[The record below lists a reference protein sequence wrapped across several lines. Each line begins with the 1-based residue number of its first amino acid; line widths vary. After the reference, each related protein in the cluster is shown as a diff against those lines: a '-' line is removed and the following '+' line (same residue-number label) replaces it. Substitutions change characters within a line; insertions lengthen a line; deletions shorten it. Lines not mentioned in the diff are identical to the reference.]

1 MQHICRRAGDR
12 LTYYAWFAAMHTRI
26 DLLFVADRSEEE
38 LTAVAEAAQRLI
50 ADIECAGN
58 CFDNN
63 SELSRLNGCEP
74 GQQMKVSDC
83 LYDLLSTC
91 RNYSLRTGGL
101 FDVTVESAGHDADTF
116 SSITLA
122 DDNMVSLTRAGVYI
136 NMSGMLKGYALDAL
150 RQMLLS
156 EGVGDAFLSLGN
168 SSVMGMGCMSG
179 TDGWPM
185 TEIVGGMK
193 HEILLRDECL
203 TTSGNV
209 DGVNHHIVN
218 PLTNREIA
226 MNRKVSVVTHSA
238 TEGEVLSTSYLLAD
252 DAQCTHLDAT
262 FRPRRVVIDG
272 KMHINSYP

>member
-1 MQHICRRAGDR
+1 
-12 LTYYAWFAAMHTRI
+12 MHTRI
-26 DLLFVADRSEEE
+26 DLLFLSDRSEEE
-38 LTAVAEAAQRLI
+38 LIAVAEAAQRLI

-122 DDNMVSLTRAGVYI
+122 DDNMVSVTRAGVYI

-168 SSVMGMGCMSG
+168 SSVMGMGCKSG
-179 TDGWPM
+179 SDGWPVA
-185 TEIVGGMK
+185 EVIGGVQ
-193 HEILLRDECL
+193 HSILLRNECF

-218 PLTNREIA
+218 PLSNKEIG
-226 MNRKVSVVTHSA
+226 MNRKVSVVTRSA

-252 DAQCTHLDAT
+252 DAQRTHLDTT

-272 KMHINSYP
+272 KVHINS

>member
-12 LTYYAWFAAMHTRI
+12 LTYYAWFQAMHTRI

-38 LTAVAEAAQRLI
+38 LAAMAEAAQRLI
-50 ADIECAGN
+50 ADIEYAGN

-63 SELSRLNGCEP
+63 SELSKLNNCKAGE
-74 GQQMKVSDC
+74 QMKVSDY

-91 RNYSLRTGGL
+91 RDYTLRTGQL

-136 NMSGMLKGYALDAL
+136 NMSGMLKGYALDCL
-150 RQMLLS
+150 RAML
-156 EGVGDAFLSLGN
+156 EGEGIGDAFMSLGG
-168 SSVMGMGCMSG
+168 SSIMGMGCKSG
-179 TDGWPM
+179 SDGWPVA
-185 TEIVGGMK
+185 EVIGGVQ
-193 HEILLRDECL
+193 HSILLRDECF

-209 DGVNHHIVN
+209 DGVNHHIAN
-218 PLTNREIA
+218 PLTISAIA
-226 MNRKVSVVTHSA
+226 MNHKVSVVTRSA